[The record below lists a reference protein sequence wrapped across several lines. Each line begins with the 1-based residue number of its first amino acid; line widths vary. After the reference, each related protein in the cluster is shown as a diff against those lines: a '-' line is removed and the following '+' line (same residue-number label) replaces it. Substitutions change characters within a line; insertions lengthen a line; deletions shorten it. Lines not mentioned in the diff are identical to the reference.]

1 MKTLTE
7 KNNKKI
13 AKIKNIIHES
23 IKDDEVAKDLAPEVN
38 IIEKNNKKRVKIENV
53 IHEFEKG
60 YEVAKDL
67 TPAVTI
73 LGSARFKPH
82 NKYYKK
88 ARELGFKLGEAGY
101 NVITGGGGGI
111 MEAGNRGAYECGKT
125 KSVGF
130 KILLANEKH
139 LNPYTHI
146 HFDFD
151 YFYSRKYMLFNFAD
165 AIVVFPGGFG
175 TLDELLEIL
184 MLLQTEKLNFVKIF
198 LYCTTFWNPIF
209 EAFTLSLL
217 SNDVI
222 HADDLKRFRLTDS
235 IDYIVSHIDKK

>member
-1 MKTLTE
+1 MKT
-7 KNNKKI
+7 
-13 AKIKNIIHES
+13 
-23 IKDDEVAKDLAPEVN
+23 V
-38 IIEKNNKKRVKIENV
+38 IEKNNKKKVKIENV
-53 IHEFEKG
+53 IIEFEKG
-60 YEVAKDL
+60 YEVAKNL

-73 LGSARFKPH
+73 LGSARFKPK

-88 ARELGFKLGEAGY
+88 ARELGFKLGNSGY

-111 MEAGNRGAYECGKT
+111 MEAANRGAFECGKT

-130 KILLANEKH
+130 KIILPHEKH
-139 LNPYTHI
+139 LNPYTHL
-146 HFDFD
+146 HFDFK

-184 MLLQTEKLNFVKIF
+184 MLLQTEKLNFIKIF
-198 LYCTTFWNPIF
+198 LYCTKFWTPIF
-209 EAFTLSLL
+209 ESFRLSLL

-222 HADDLKRFRLTDS
+222 QEDDLDRFRLTDS
-235 IDYIVSHIDKK
+235 IDYIVAHVHNGN